1 MGLSS
6 LFSKKVIA
14 LLPYFSLNFLTIWR
28 DFFFFFGSMKIITPT
43 NFPSSLLSIQPNKKK
58 KKTLI
63 SFIFSHLFFIAPKI
77 TLSVCLA
84 KIKKPIYFY
93 YYLWVSLYFLV
104 LLMSLTVLLQLTF
117 TFIYSTFSKKI
128 SILTK

>member
-28 DFFFFFGSMKIITPT
+28 DFFFFFWVNEDNNSHQFSIFFVFYPT
-43 NFPSSLLSIQPNKKK
+43 KQE
-58 KKTLI
+58 KTKALI

-104 LLMSLTVLLQLTF
+104 LLMSLTVLFQLTF
-117 TFIYSTFSKKI
+117 TFIYSTFSKKF
-128 SILTK
+128 SILAK